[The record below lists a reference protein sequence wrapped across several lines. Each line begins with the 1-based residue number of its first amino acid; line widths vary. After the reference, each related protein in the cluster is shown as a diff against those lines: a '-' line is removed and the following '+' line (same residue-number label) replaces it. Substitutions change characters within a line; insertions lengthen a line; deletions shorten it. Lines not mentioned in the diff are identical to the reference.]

1 MSGRRV
7 VVCAGEEGALGAAIQ
22 KREAWAVVGGAVG
35 PRRLTPIALCLPS
48 SSPLS
53 TTAAK
58 PGPAAETTSAKATAA
73 TSEVE
78 TDPRRLE
85 QRRKQI
91 DMGKNTRG
99 YAAYTAAV
107 PR

>member
-1 MSGRRV
+1 MPVERDSRPPS
-7 VVCAGEEGALGAAIQ
+7 ALH
-22 KREAWAVVGGAVG
+22 
-35 PRRLTPIALCLPS
+35 TH
-48 SSPLS
+48 
-53 TTAAK
+53 TAAK
-58 PGPAAETTSAKATAA
+58 PGPAPAAEAPALDAS
-73 TSEVE
+73 
-78 TDPRRLE
+78 TDLDARRIE